1 MPAFTLAMMAGAQRI
16 GVVDA
21 VAARQRGSHQG
32 HHLVAGVR
40 PARRN
45 CDLFQSMVSEVF
57 QPRWAGI
64 LGTQG
69 WSEAWLDHVRGQNV
83 AMFAPEGLLPDSE
96 CRSIA
101 KSCFRYWTLN
111 YDPERFNEIQ
121 TARMG
126 KRWHGDFAFDFDLQA
141 QDVRDLKAWGLKQ
154 VTIGAVVGALVEKSD
169 KGYQQLQKATV
180 DMRDGGML
188 PYSWI
193 EDSSR
198 RAYMNTGYAG
208 VGSFAEVAA
217 SIYRRDYWEST
228 NTLVEVWC
236 ESRSLA
242 GVLGQVCREYV
253 VPLFPSGGF
262 ASLSFLYQA
271 ATHIQESGRAHAVIL
286 YVGDYDQAGVLI
298 DRAIEGRLRDF
309 LAAWDGELTFHR
321 LAVNDDQIDRMGL
334 PTRPPKGSDTRSP
347 EVTRAVEAEA
357 IPAPAM
363 RGIVSSS
370 LQELI
375 PERVLTVQRLVEK
388 QEQNDIYTRLLR

>member
-1 MPAFTLAMMAGAQRI
+1 METLRSAI
-16 GVVDA
+16 YGVAETDRPV
-21 VAARQRGSHQG
+21 S
-32 HHLVAGVR
+32 VR
-40 PARRN
+40 HVFYR
-45 CDLFQSMVSEVF
+45 MV
-57 QPRWAGI
+57 
-64 LGTQG
+64 TQ
-69 WSEAWLDHVRGQNV
+69 N
-83 AMFAPEGLLPDSE
+83 
-96 CRSIA
+96 
-101 KSCFRYWTLN
+101 
-111 YDPERFNEIQ
+111 
-121 TARMG
+121 
-126 KRWHGDFAFDFDLQA
+126 
-141 QDVRDLKAWGLKQ
+141 
-154 VTIGAVVGALVEKSD
+154 LVEKSD
-169 KGYQQLQKATV
+169 RGYQQLQKATV
-180 DMRDGGML
+180 DMRVGGAL

-271 ATHIQESGRAHAVIL
+271 ATHIQESERAHCVIL

-298 DRAIEGRLRDF
+298 DKSIEGSLREF
-309 LAAWDGELTFHR
+309 LAGWGGELTFHR
-321 LAVNDDQIDRMGL
+321 LAVNDDQIDSMGL
-334 PTRPPKGSDTRSP
+334 PTRPRKGSDTRSP

-363 RGIVSSS
+363 RGIVSAA

-375 PERVLTVQRLVEK
+375 PERVLTVQRLIEK
-388 QEQNDIYTRLLR
+388 QERNDIYSRLLR

>member
-1 MPAFTLAMMAGAQRI
+1 MSMGKQRRTQEEMDTLRAAI
-16 GVVDA
+16 LA
-21 VAARQRGSHQG
+21 VAQADRPVS
-32 HHLVAGVR
+32 VR
-40 PARRN
+40 HIFYR
-45 CDLFQSMVSEVF
+45 MV
-57 QPRWAGI
+57 
-64 LGTQG
+64 TQ
-69 WSEAWLDHVRGQNV
+69 N
-83 AMFAPEGLLPDSE
+83 
-96 CRSIA
+96 
-101 KSCFRYWTLN
+101 
-111 YDPERFNEIQ
+111 
-121 TARMG
+121 
-126 KRWHGDFAFDFDLQA
+126 
-141 QDVRDLKAWGLKQ
+141 
-154 VTIGAVVGALVEKSD
+154 LVEKSD
-169 KGYQQLQKATV
+169 RGYQQLQKGTV
-180 DMRDGGML
+180 DMRDAGAL

-228 NTLVEVWC
+228 DTLVEVWC

-271 ATHIQESGRAHAVIL
+271 AAHIQEAGRANAVIL

-298 DRAIEGRLRDF
+298 DKAIESRLRDF
-309 LAAWDGELTFHR
+309 LAAWGGELTFRR

-334 PTRPPKGSDTRSP
+334 PTRPPKASDTRSP

-363 RGIVSSS
+363 REIVASA
-370 LQELI
+370 LQGLI
-375 PERVLTVQRLVEK
+375 PERVLTVSREVEK
-388 QEQNDIYTRLLR
+388 QERNDIYSRLLR